1 MYYWSR
7 NKDEAK
13 EALKNALAD
22 ALPEDKAKAVFD
34 AIEAFVDIYVEA
46 ATEDLDD
53 KINKRGIYDPDY

>member
-34 AIEAFVDIYVEA
+34 AIEALVDVYVEA

>member
-34 AIEAFVDIYVEA
+34 AIEALVDVYVET